1 MLHHGCRRRA
11 VTEQNRDQRRGGAAC
26 QPASGRRSQAI
37 GFQRSR
43 RPLRC
48 LHLDDRKGADKL
60 PYVKSARVNLTAKRV
75 SCVWYEEM
83 NGKPV
88 SPAGILSA
96 IAGCGYQAH
105 LFTADLSDDDRVRNQ
120 LLLAVGVSGF
130 AAANIMCFPS
140 RSGPGRRLQR
150 ATCSIGYRQ

>member
-1 MLHHGCRRRA
+1 M
-11 VTEQNRDQRRGGAAC
+11 
-26 QPASGRRSQAI
+26 
-37 GFQRSR
+37 
-43 RPLRC
+43 
-48 LHLDDRKGADKL
+48 
-60 PYVKSARVNLTAKRV
+60 NLTAKRV